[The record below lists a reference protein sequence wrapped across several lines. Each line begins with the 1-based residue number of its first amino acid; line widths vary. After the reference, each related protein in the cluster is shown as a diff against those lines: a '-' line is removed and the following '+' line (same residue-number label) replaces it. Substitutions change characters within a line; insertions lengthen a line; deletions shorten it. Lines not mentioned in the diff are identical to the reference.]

1 MTFLPY
7 LLYNEQ
13 TRPSW
18 TKTTG
23 FTNWSKLCPQM
34 LLHLVNAMTMPAL
47 KMQIHMIQHLC
58 FLGTSFHKMKHNQ
71 HLKGGWETMLW
82 QVFKKLNMIFSHASM
97 MHDVYVQ
104 WIASISEALLHPP
117 SKAGII
123 PNLVMQ
129 QKLFPKSHFDGLV
142 PWLQKCTQSMCTQII
157 QRLAI
162 ILWV

>member
-1 MTFLPY
+1 
-7 LLYNEQ
+7 
-13 TRPSW
+13 
-18 TKTTG
+18 
-23 FTNWSKLCPQM
+23 M

-47 KMQIHMIQHLC
+47 KMQIHR
-58 FLGTSFHKMKHNQ
+58 FDASASLGLHFIKWSTINIWRV
-71 HLKGGWETMLW
+71 GERVLW
-82 QVFKKLNMIFSHASM
+82 QVFKKLNIIFSHASM

-123 PNLVMQ
+123 PNLVLQ
-129 QKLFPKSHFDGLV
+129 QKLFPKSHFDGLL